1 MILVMFGMTG
11 CIICLRAVGG
21 ATEGGLQWLPQRY
34 HDQMSAFR
42 RFMALSKNI
51 LAIFSKYSV

>member
-11 CIICLRAVGG
+11 YIICQNAVGR
-21 ATEGGLQWLPQRY
+21 ATEGGLQWLTQLS

-42 RFMALSKNI
+42 RLMVLSKNI